1 MLAST
6 AEGSFMIDGN
16 FRRRFE
22 RVTDPIGRALGSVGV
37 SPNVVTAVGPVMA
50 AGCAIAIGTERY
62 LLAALLL
69 LLTGVPDALD
79 GAVAKA
85 TGKSGP
91 RGAFLD
97 SVTDR
102 LSDGLLFLGCAW
114 NLAGTDTPRMA
125 LLPFGVYL
133 SASLVSYSR
142 AKAEGLG
149 YEAKGGLMERAER
162 MITLGVGL
170 VFSSLFVPVLWL
182 MLVLTSWTVVT
193 RFVKVWR
200 QASGRPVEPGMTAI
214 RQARRRNAR
223 RMVEFRERSQKRSDA
238 RRARRR

>member
-1 MLAST
+1 
-6 AEGSFMIDGN
+6 MIDGS
-16 FRRRFE
+16 FRRNFE
-22 RVTDPIGRALGSVGV
+22 RVVAPVGRALGAAGV
-37 SPNVVTAVGPVMA
+37 SPDVVTAVGPVMA
-50 AGCAIAIGTERY
+50 AACAVAIGTERY

-69 LLTGVPDALD
+69 LLTGLPDAID

-102 LSDGLLFLGCAW
+102 LSDGLVFGGCAW
-114 NLAGTDTPRMA
+114 NLAGTDNPQMS
-125 LLPFGVYL
+125 LLPFGIYL
-133 SASLVSYSR
+133 AASLVSYSR
-142 AKAEGLG
+142 AKAESLG
-149 YEAKGGLMERAER
+149 YDAKGGLMERAER

-170 VFSSLFVPVLWL
+170 VFSAIFVPVLWL
-182 MLVLTSWTVVT
+182 LFVLTSWTAGA

-223 RMVEFRERSQKRSDA
+223 RMVEFRNRSKARSDA
-238 RRARRR
+238 RRARNR